1 MHAQQS
7 LRAVCRL
14 QWLVL
19 ASLALCCAGCEVVD
33 INGDVRTNT
42 SKKLPGIKP
51 PLNAICLDVVLVERP
66 RGDSLVG
73 PPLWSRV
80 DQVQSLDP
88 DVREELRK
96 NGFRLGV
103 VGTNPP
109 RVLQQLLGE
118 QPDFAYD
125 EASEK
130 AKQIGG
136 HRFFVA
142 SGGNVKIIAS
152 PVHDECEVEVPRDG
166 ERQTLTLQDAECRFR
181 VTVEQQD
188 NGWAKLTFIPQVFH
202 GPNQLRYVADQEW
215 RFEDSQRVET
225 FFDQRFTLILGPG
238 ETIVLAA
245 DAPEG
250 RRLGHLFFT
259 GQGLRASQDGEFE
272 AMPVERLLI
281 VRLTGTGDQ
290 NLP

>member
-1 MHAQQS
+1 MAVSSLVRSVGS
-7 LRAVCRL
+7 LRWLILAVGV
-14 QWLVL
+14 WG
-19 ASLALCCAGCEVVD
+19 CAGCEVFD
-33 INGDVRTNT
+33 MTGDVRPAAA
-42 SKKLPGIKP
+42 KKLPGIKP

-73 PPLWSRV
+73 AQLWNRV

-88 DVREELRK
+88 DVREELRR

-130 AKQIGG
+130 AKQLGG

-142 SGGNVKIIAS
+142 SGGNVKIIS
-152 PVHDECEVEVPRDG
+152 GPVHDECEFEVAREG
-166 ERQTLTLQDAECRFR
+166 ESQTMQYQDAECRFR
-181 VTVEQQD
+181 VTVEQQE
-188 NGWAKLTFIPQVFH
+188 NGWAKMTFIPQVFH
-202 GPNQLRYVADQEW
+202 GPSQLRYVADQEW

-225 FFDQRFTLILGPG
+225 FFDQRFALILGPG
-238 ETIVLAA
+238 ETVILAA

-259 GQGLRASQDGEFE
+259 GQGIRASQDGEFE

-281 VRLTGTGDQ
+281 VRLTGTGDH

>member
-1 MHAQQS
+1 MHAQHS

-14 QWLVL
+14 RWLVW
-19 ASLALCCAGCEVVD
+19 ASLVWCCAGCEVVD

-73 PPLWSRV
+73 TSLWSRV

-88 DVREELRK
+88 DVREELRR

-125 EASEK
+125 EVSEK

-152 PVHDECEVEVPRDG
+152 PVHDECEVEVTRDG
-166 ERQTLTLQDAECRFR
+166 ERQSLELQDAECRFR

-188 NGWAKLTFIPQVFH
+188 NGWAKLTFIPQVYH

-225 FFDQRFTLILGPG
+225 FFDQRFSLILGPG